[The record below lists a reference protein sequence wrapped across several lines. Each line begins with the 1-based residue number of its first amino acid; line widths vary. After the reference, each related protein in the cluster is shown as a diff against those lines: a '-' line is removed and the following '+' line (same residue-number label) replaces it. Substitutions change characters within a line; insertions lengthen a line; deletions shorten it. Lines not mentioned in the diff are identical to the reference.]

1 MAKITLTSRD
11 KEKKGSL
18 MSFESLLIFGL
29 AVAVFAAIWAV
40 GSTVIQQGYDG
51 SESYETQL
59 QDMSS
64 SF

>member
-1 MAKITLTSRD
+1 MAKISLTSRD

-29 AVAVFAAIWAV
+29 AVAVFAGIWSI
-40 GSTVIQQGYDG
+40 GSTVIDHSHSG
-51 SESYETQL
+51 SDAYEAQL
-59 QDMSS
+59 QDISS